1 MRGHAKTVS
10 CACIYASR
18 GEGGR
23 AIVHIYMHPAVRG
36 LIRSGFSKFLYYP
49 NKKITG
55 GENSQIGQL
64 VGVQVKAF
72 ESAPHI
78 TPTPILGLFTKER
91 WSDYL
96 PAEFNVC

>member
-36 LIRSGFSKFLYYP
+36 L
-49 NKKITG
+49 TG
-55 GENSQIGQL
+55 GGGGDHERACIS
-64 VGVQVKAF
+64 KA
-72 ESAPHI
+72 I
-78 TPTPILGLFTKER
+78 
-91 WSDYL
+91 D
-96 PAEFNVC
+96 C